1 VILRLAV
8 LVQCRLVTDR
18 QTDRRTEGRQT
29 RRQRI
34 HRASIAG
41 NIARYLPQRTEVA
54 TGMAYRFATIGTI
67 ALVYILDDVP
77 AADSDEVF
85 DREMIA

>member
-1 VILRLAV
+1 M
-8 LVQCRLVTDR
+8 TDR
-18 QTDRRTEGRQT
+18 QTDGGTADT

-67 ALVYILDDVP
+67 ALVYILDDVS
-77 AADSDEVF
+77 AADSDEVYLMG
-85 DREMIA
+85 R